1 MVRKNNDHQL
11 KKTVSW
17 FHNRHSSYECSSSSS
32 LQYESSN
39 HQVMSEVSD
48 VSIMNESPPSE
59 RKPSQSDINFS
70 QQETQS
76 SQVEINPLQQ
86 ETKPPQQE
94 VQSSQSE
101 TKLPQSEIKSPQSE
115 AQSSQSEIKPLQ
127 QETKPPQ
134 PETKPPQPG
143 TKSKTKHVTSKMEF
157 DNSVRIIEILRGE
170 KYSFSRYVICRPQ
183 SHISTLGI
191 LTHLP
196 YEYYPAI
203 RLYNNSN
210 VLIRFVDIL
219 FSISVIT

>member
-1 MVRKNNDHQL
+1 
-11 KKTVSW
+11 
-17 FHNRHSSYECSSSSS
+17 
-32 LQYESSN
+32 
-39 HQVMSEVSD
+39 MSEVSD

-101 TKLPQSEIKSPQSE
+101 TKLPQSEIK
-115 AQSSQSEIKPLQ
+115 PLQ
-127 QETKPPQ
+127 QETKPHQ

-143 TKSKTKHVTSKMEF
+143 TKSKTKHVTSKMKF

-203 RLYNNSN
+203 QLYNNSN

>member
-1 MVRKNNDHQL
+1 
-11 KKTVSW
+11 
-17 FHNRHSSYECSSSSS
+17 
-32 LQYESSN
+32 
-39 HQVMSEVSD
+39 MSEVSD

-101 TKLPQSEIKSPQSE
+101 TK
-115 AQSSQSEIKPLQ
+115 
-127 QETKPPQ
+127 
-134 PETKPPQPG
+134 PPQPG
-143 TKSKTKHVTSKMEF
+143 TKSKTKHVTSKMKF

>member
-1 MVRKNNDHQL
+1 MK
-11 KKTVSW
+11 
-17 FHNRHSSYECSSSSS
+17 
-32 LQYESSN
+32 
-39 HQVMSEVSD
+39 
-48 VSIMNESPPSE
+48 
-59 RKPSQSDINFS
+59 
-70 QQETQS
+70 
-76 SQVEINPLQQ
+76 
-86 ETKPPQQE
+86 
-94 VQSSQSE
+94 
-101 TKLPQSEIKSPQSE
+101 
-115 AQSSQSEIKPLQ
+115 
-127 QETKPPQ
+127 
-134 PETKPPQPG
+134 
-143 TKSKTKHVTSKMEF
+143 F